1 MLQRKRPC
9 QTQAQNNG
17 GQPWANRAICMQLFA
32 VSRTTKANQRN
43 LNGGWQASTNAFA
56 LCLCQP
62 SPHCLPSKNGP
73 VFFFLFKT
81 DQTFLQFF
89 PPTVWCPVEAW
100 RVKGWSPLHYGE
112 LTRTDQLKMNLNV
125 CYGLVLA
132 AAQWRYLDTKP
143 PLSFHFI
150 SWVLKAT
157 KCNSV
162 DGFKRRYPSEPQWH
176 FQFQGCW

>member
-1 MLQRKRPC
+1 MGASLG
-9 QTQAQNNG
+9 QTG
-17 GQPWANRAICMQLFA
+17 PFA
-32 VSRTTKANQRN
+32 CS
-43 LNGGWQASTNAFA
+43 
-56 LCLCQP
+56 
-62 SPHCLPSKNGP
+62 CLPFPGP
-73 VFFFLFKT
+73 QRPIKGTLMEDDKRQPTPLLSVCASPRHTVYPPKMAQFFFLFKT

-89 PPTVWCPVEAW
+89 PPTVWCPMEAW
-100 RVKGWSPLHYGE
+100 WVKGWSPVENYGE

-132 AAQWRYLDTKP
+132 DAEWRYLDTKP

-162 DGFKRRYPSEPQWH
+162 DGFRRRYPSEPQWH